1 MKQIHRREF
10 LRTFGCGTLGAFG
23 SACLLRFGGA
33 NAEAA
38 PERKPNFIFILI
50 DDLGWTDLGCY
61 GSTFYQ
67 TPNIDRLASEAM
79 RFTNAYAA
87 CPVCSPTRAS
97 ILTGRYPA
105 RLHLTDWIPGHK
117 RPRAKL
123 RVPEF
128 NQQLPLKEVT
138 IAEALKRAGYVSG
151 SIGKWH
157 LARPPGAAGEGK
169 AVFPGD
175 QGFDFGFGGDHRGHP
190 PSYFYP
196 YGIPNISSGRK
207 GEYLT
212 DRLTD
217 EAEAFIE
224 KNKDNPFF
232 LYLGH
237 YGVHTPLQAKPEI
250 VAKFQKKAKPEAA
263 QSNAKYAAMIQSV
276 DESVGR
282 IVKKVDELRIAA
294 RTVIVFTSDNG
305 GLIPVTSNA
314 PLRAGKG
321 TLYEGGIRVP
331 MIVRWPKAVM
341 ARSVCDVPVST
352 VDFHPSILE
361 IAGVEDV
368 QGNVVDGVSIVPLLK
383 QTGRLRRD
391 AIYWHYPHYHPGG
404 ATPSGAVRDGDLK
417 LIEFYE
423 DGHVELYSLR
433 EDLGE
438 ADDLAPKMPQ
448 KAAELR
454 EKLAEWRRGMNAQ
467 MPTPNPDYVRRKP
480 EALPPHL
487 PESEGTERSHPLDG
501 VPGVLKPCFSLP
513 KREQAPALQ
522 KACLAPR

>member
-1 MKQIHRREF
+1 V
-10 LRTFGCGTLGAFG
+10 
-23 SACLLRFGGA
+23 
-33 NAEAA
+33 
-38 PERKPNFIFILI
+38 FILI
-50 DDLGWTDLGCY
+50 DDLGWKDLGCY
-61 GSTFYQ
+61 GSTFYE
-67 TPNIDRLASEAM
+67 TPNIDGLASDGM
-79 RFTNAYAA
+79 RFTSAYAA

-97 ILTGRYPA
+97 ILTGKYPA

-128 NQQLPLKEVT
+128 NQELPLEEVT
-138 IAEALKRAGYVSG
+138 IAEVLKNAGYVSG

-157 LARPPGAAGEGK
+157 LARPPGAMGEGK

-175 QGFDFGFGGDHRGHP
+175 QGFDFSFGGDHRGHP

-196 YGIPNISSGRK
+196 YGILNISSGVK

-224 KNKDNPFF
+224 KNKEKPFF
-232 LYLGH
+232 LYLCQ
-237 YGVHTPLQAKPEI
+237 YGVHTPLQAKAEM
-250 VAKFQKKAKPEAA
+250 VARYKKKAKTGEGQRNPV
-263 QSNAKYAAMIQSV
+263 YAAMIQSV

-282 IVKKVDELRIAA
+282 IMRKLDEVKIAN

-331 MIVRWPKAVM
+331 MIVRWPEAVN
-341 ARSVCDVPVST
+341 AKSTCDVPVAS
-352 VDFHPSILE
+352 VDFHGSILE
-361 IAGVEDV
+361 IAGVEGVPGD
-368 QGNVVDGVSIVPLLK
+368 VVDGVSIGSLLK
-383 QTGRLRRD
+383 QTGRVNRD

-404 ATPSGAVRDGDLK
+404 ATPCGAVREGDFK

-423 DGHVELYSLR
+423 DGHLELYNLR
-433 EDLGE
+433 EDLSE
-438 ADDLAPKMPQ
+438 TNDVASKMPE

-454 EKLAEWRRGMNAQ
+454 QKLADWRRAVNAQ
-467 MPTPNPDYVRRKP
+467 MPTPNPDYK
-480 EALPPHL
+480 
-487 PESEGTERSHPLDG
+487 
-501 VPGVLKPCFSLP
+501 
-513 KREQAPALQ
+513 Q
-522 KACLAPR
+522 KKAS